1 MNFPRPL
8 ARPRI
13 EGDREQEI
21 LQTALT
27 ILGEVGYDRL
37 TMDAVAARAK
47 ASKATLYRR
56 WSTKAKL
63 VIDALHATKDHG
75 AIPEDTGSLR
85 GDLQAAFCGLG
96 GLTDPEMVAT
106 MGSVITAIS
115 RDAEFARE
123 FREQFIAG
131 KVELSRIIWDRAAAR
146 GELRPDLDI
155 DLISHAM
162 PGVVLHRVFM
172 LGETATEDLVT
183 RVIDQIVIPAASGP
197 ITTTNKD

>member
-1 MNFPRPL
+1 
-8 ARPRI
+8 
-13 EGDREQEI
+13 
-21 LQTALT
+21 
-27 ILGEVGYDRL
+27 
-37 TMDAVAARAK
+37 MDAVAARAK

-63 VIDALHATKDHG
+63 VIDALHATKNHG
-75 AIPEDTGSLR
+75 PIPEDTGSLR

-123 FREQFIAG
+123 FREQFIAA